1 MFVKSDARLF
11 LHVRRKYKSRLENYF
26 IEISLLQITHLDEL
40 SVIRFATPK
49 PTGADARY
57 AWLAR
62 ALYTRL
68 RTARTTT
75 MGRAFDI
82 CMRAFSTVLGLIV
95 ILMGLVWI
103 GQGLHIGPEAIMH
116 GFMVSNR
123 PWALYGAILAALGV
137 GQVVWT
143 NTRQRRR

>member
-1 MFVKSDARLF
+1 
-11 LHVRRKYKSRLENYF
+11 
-26 IEISLLQITHLDEL
+26 
-40 SVIRFATPK
+40 
-49 PTGADARY
+49 
-57 AWLAR
+57 
-62 ALYTRL
+62 
-68 RTARTTT
+68 
-75 MGRAFDI
+75 MGRVFDI